1 MLHYFGLQHRI
12 ANDSTAVQ
20 QTPRV
25 VAAATNL
32 VGEGDR
38 RAPMNNKGRRDGNV
52 LAYNT
57 YSGMVVVGGV
67 PRYYFYVD
75 RGI

>member
-1 MLHYFGLQHRI
+1 M
-12 ANDSTAVQ
+12 D
-20 QTPRV
+20 
-25 VAAATNL
+25 
-32 VGEGDR
+32 D
-38 RAPMNNKGRRDGNV
+38 KGRRDGNV

-67 PRYYFYVD
+67 PRCYFYVD